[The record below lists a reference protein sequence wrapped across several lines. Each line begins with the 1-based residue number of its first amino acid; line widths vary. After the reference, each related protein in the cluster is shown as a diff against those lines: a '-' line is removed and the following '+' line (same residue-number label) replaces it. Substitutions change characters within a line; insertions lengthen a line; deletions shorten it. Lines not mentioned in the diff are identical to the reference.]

1 MIDEKPW
8 YLSRTIWGSLIAVA
22 AALGSIL
29 GISLDQTIQAELA
42 DIVVRMAGAAG
53 ALVAIYGRLAA
64 TEIIS

>member
-29 GISLDQTIQAELA
+29 GISLDQVTQTELA
-42 DIVVRMAGAAG
+42 DIVVQMAGAAG
-53 ALVAIYGRLAA
+53 ALVAIYGRLSA

>member
-29 GISLDQTIQAELA
+29 GIPLDQATQTQLA
-42 DIVVRMAGAAG
+42 DIVVQLAGAAG

>member
-42 DIVVRMAGAAG
+42 DIVVQMAGAAG

>member
-1 MIDEKPW
+1 MIEEKPW
-8 YLSRTIWGSLIAVA
+8 YLSRTIWGSLIEVA

-29 GISLDQTIQAELA
+29 GISLDQATQTELA
-42 DIVVRMAGAAG
+42 DIVVQLAGAAG